1 MKKAIAGHF
10 YAVGIGPGAPDLL
23 TLRAVNI
30 IQSADIIIAPRSSRS
45 DSSLARQII
54 APYLKD
60 QQILEQTYPMEKD
73 LESTLNS
80 WGEVAKNVAEYCQ
93 AGKSCVQ
100 VTLGDPLIYSTSCYL
115 LEQLH
120 PHLPQDRIH
129 VVPGISAMQAV
140 ASLCGQSVV
149 IQEDRLM
156 LMTAHDLTAVE
167 RALTQCETLVIYK
180 CGKHIDALAT
190 LLEKHQLANKA
201 CLVYY
206 AEHEGKELITCD
218 LRSGSQTGY
227 LATLIIHVGRRT
239 WENS

>member
-1 MKKAIAGHF
+1 MKQAMAGHF

-30 IQSADIIIAPRSSRS
+30 IQSADVIIAPRSSRS
-45 DSSLARQII
+45 ESSLAKQII
-54 APYLKD
+54 EPYLEN
-60 QQILEQTYPMEKD
+60 QTILEQTYPMEKD
-73 LESTLNS
+73 LETTLKS

-115 LEQLH
+115 LEQLQ
-120 PHLPQDRIH
+120 PHLPQEKIH

-140 ASLCGQSVV
+140 ASLCGQSMV

-156 LMTAHDLTAVE
+156 LMTAHDLAAVE
-167 RALTQCETLVIYK
+167 IALNQCETLVVYK
-180 CGKHIDALAT
+180 CGKYINSLAT
-190 LLEKHQLANKA
+190 LLEKHNLKDKA

-206 AEHEGKELITCD
+206 AEQEGKELITCD
-218 LRSGSQTGY
+218 LRSVSHQGY
-227 LATLIIHVGRRT
+227 LATLIVHVGRRT
-239 WENS
+239 W